1 MNDILSLGHE
11 DARKFL
17 LAGTSYCNF
26 QLPPYFN
33 FDKLI
38 QPLSKKLKN
47 KKYEDVLG
55 EYKDESNESKYHN
68 PKKID
73 GINYHLFQNKDGK
86 YEWRK
91 LELMHPVLYILL
103 VQEITEPENW
113 KHIQKM
119 FADSSDKSVIECVSL
134 PDIDGFNKD
143 NKINGN
149 EEKNNINKKNYA
161 AEQITNWTKRVEQK
175 SIELSLDY
183 SYIYHTD
190 IIDCY
195 GSIYTHSIPW
205 FLHTKEVA
213 KKNRKQTLLGNI
225 IDSHLQAMS
234 HGQTNGIPQGSI
246 LMDFISEMVLFYAD
260 EELSKK
266 IQDKYKNEDEDE
278 DEDETETKTK
288 TETKTEDETKT
299 KTKTEYK
306 IIRYK
311 DDYKIFVNE
320 PTVGDFIIKSLAE
333 VLIDLRLKLRSDKT
347 ILSNDIIKSTI
358 KKDKMEWLSSNR
370 RTNGINNQLLV
381 LYNFSLTN
389 INSGTLI
396 PELLRIFRNLER
408 KVLDDKK
415 KEKFLEHENIYSIIG
430 IVVNIAYQNPKIYP
444 AAFGIL
450 SMALLLLK
458 ERESKKDVEDIA
470 KKIKNKFQKIHNHG
484 LIDIW
489 LQRMAFK
496 LDFIDLELKEKMCRL
511 VSASEVEKRNEV
523 GIWNNE
529 WLKKEIIDVFDEKLI
544 IDQKVIDEMPT
555 GVGSKE
561 VSIFKY

>member
-1 MNDILSLGHE
+1 MSNILSLEHE

-47 KKYEDVLG
+47 KKYEDVL
-55 EYKDESNESKYHN
+55 HN
-68 PKKID
+68 KKLSDPKKMD

-103 VQEITEPENW
+103 VQEITEPKNW
-113 KHIQKM
+113 KHIQDK
-119 FADSSDKSVIECVSL
+119 FKDSDDNSVVKCVSL

-143 NKINGN
+143 DKINGN

-213 KKNRKQTLLGNI
+213 KEKREPNLLGNI

-278 DEDETETKTK
+278 TETEDETEDETETE
-288 TETKTEDETKT
+288 TET

-458 ERESKKDVEDIA
+458 EKESEKTAEVIA
-470 KKIKNKFQKIHNHG
+470 KKIRNKFQKIHNHG

-489 LQRMAFK
+489 LQRMTFK